1 MKRFFVALIVFTI
14 AGFVLWGCS
23 KSAIKQ
29 TSAEPPTVQAQ
40 AAKPGESPDQA
51 KKAVMATPQQ
61 STEQQSKKEAVAEG
75 GMEFSDVHF
84 DFDKYDLKA
93 GERVSLNKIA
103 DWLKKNG
110 KYKVRIEGNCDERG
124 TAEYNLA
131 LGNRRA
137 NAAMNYLVDLGIGK
151 KRIKTVSYGK
161 EKPLDPGHN
170 EAAWAKNRRDHFVVI
185 TMAGTK

>member
-23 KSAIKQ
+23 TAAVKQ
-29 TSAEPPTVQAQ
+29 TSAGEQPTVQAQ
-40 AAKPGESPDQA
+40 AAAKSGESPDQA
-51 KKAVMATPQQ
+51 KKAGMSAPEKSMA
-61 STEQQSKKEAVAEG
+61 EQESKKEAVEG
-75 GMEFSDVHF
+75 GMQFSDVHF
-84 DFDKYDLKA
+84 DFDKYNLKS

-103 DWLKKNG
+103 DWLNKNQN
-110 KYKVRIEGNCDERG
+110 YMVRIEGNCDERG

-137 NAAMNYLVDLGIGK
+137 NAAMNYLVTLGIK
-151 KRIKTVSYGK
+151 KARIKAISYGK

-170 EAAWAKNRRDHFVVI
+170 EEAWAKNRRDHFVV
-185 TMAGTK
+185 MNKM

>member
-1 MKRFFVALIVFTI
+1 MIVLTFV
-14 AGFVLWGCS
+14 GFVLWGCS
-23 KSAIKQ
+23 KSAVKQ
-29 TSAEPPTVQAQ
+29 TSTSEPTTVQTQA

-51 KKAVMATPQQ
+51 KKAVMSAPQK
-61 STEQQSKKEAVAEG
+61 STEQQSKEGAVKAAAES

-84 DFDKYDLKA
+84 DFDKYNLKS
-93 GERVSLNKIA
+93 GERVSLDKIA
-103 DWLKKNG
+103 DWLKKNEN
-110 KYKVRIEGNCDERG
+110 YKVRIEGNCDERG

-161 EKPLDPGHN
+161 EKPLDPGHD

-185 TMAGTK
+185 TVSGAK

>member
-1 MKRFFVALIVFTI
+1 M
-14 AGFVLWGCS
+14 
-23 KSAIKQ
+23 
-29 TSAEPPTVQAQ
+29 
-40 AAKPGESPDQA
+40 AA
-51 KKAVMATPQQ
+51 PQQ
-61 STEQQSKKEAVAEG
+61 STEQQSKKEAVAES

-103 DWLKKNG
+103 DWLKKNEN
-110 KYKVRIEGNCDERG
+110 YKVRIEGNCDERG